1 MSDEDKNNVHLQEI
15 NQEIYKRNLELAV
28 VNKTLSL
35 LRKLYQISLLT
46 LDPATLSEQ
55 ISEIVRIDLNME
67 SVGILLYKK
76 EHNALKPFTFSKSER
91 FASAGSKS
99 GIALDNLPIAKATD
113 IEILNKVLFAKTWAM
128 TTALRDVWG
137 TVANPVTLDALGA
150 ESHLKTILLY
160 PLVTQDNSIGVL
172 FLGLNRAYES
182 LNTFEKD
189 SINSFND
196 VIAVALDKA
205 LLYEQL
211 KFLNEQLKALDKA
224 RADFITIASH
234 QLRTPPATIKW
245 YLSALLSGDYGSL
258 NPEVKTELEKA
269 QVTNNGLISLID
281 DMLNASRIER
291 GKMEF
296 MFEETD
302 LVEITKLAYDQLVPM
317 ATMHKLNLEYRPPA
331 SPIPHVMAD
340 KEKMR
345 QVINNFIDNALKY
358 TKAGSVAV
366 SIEADADNVTV
377 KVHDTGKGL
386 TKEEQESLFEKYT
399 RGKDAMTHSA
409 GLGLGLYV
417 AKIIIAQ
424 HQGKIWAESAGP
436 DKGSTFIFSIPIH
449 AKLPESSV
457 LNLADADVSQM

>member
-1 MSDEDKNNVHLQEI
+1 MAEENNVHLQEI
-15 NQEIYKRNLELAV
+15 NEEIYKRNLELAV

-46 LDPATLSEQ
+46 LNPATLSEK
-55 ISEIVRIDLNME
+55 ISETVRVDLNME
-67 SVGILLYKK
+67 AVGILLYEEKTDT
-76 EHNALKPFTFSKSER
+76 LKPFKFSESDRFVFKAAKFGISLDTLTITGVSSRALLKSVM
-91 FASAGSKS
+91 
-99 GIALDNLPIAKATD
+99 LDKKWTMTNNLAD
-113 IEILNKVLFAKTWAM
+113 IWESVADAQKLKT
-128 TTALRDVWG
+128 LSD
-137 TVANPVTLDALGA
+137 
-150 ESHLKTILLY
+150 ESHVQTILVY
-160 PLVTQDNSIGVL
+160 PLITQDTLIGTL
-172 FLGLNRAYES
+172 ILGLNRAYES

-189 SINSFND
+189 SIDSFID

-205 LLYEQL
+205 LLYEELKVLNQQL
-211 KFLNEQLKALDKA
+211 QALDKA
-224 RADFITIASH
+224 RSDFITIASH

-258 NPEVKTELEKA
+258 NDEVKVQLQKA
-269 QVTNNGLISLID
+269 EVTNNGLISLID

-302 LVEITKLAYDQLVPM
+302 LVELTKLAYDQLIPM
-317 ATMHKLNLEYRPPA
+317 ATMKKLQLEYHEPTM
-331 SPIPHVMAD
+331 PIPIVMAD

-358 TKAGSVAV
+358 TKAGSVV
-366 SIEADADNVTV
+366 VGISADAENVTV
-377 KVHDTGKGL
+377 QVTDTGKGL

-417 AKIIIAQ
+417 AKIIIGQ
-424 HQGKIWAESAGP
+424 HNGKIWAQSAGQ
-436 DKGSTFIFSIPIH
+436 DQGSTFAFSIPIH
-449 AKLPESSV
+449 STLPPNSV
-457 LNLADADVSQM
+457 LNLADVDISHK